1 MEIMEAWLS
10 ATIKQDLDRVLGV
23 AGSQPYGSLD
33 AAHEDDGSCIRVKA
47 SRPGVVQIIKVSI
60 P

>member
-10 ATIKQDLDRVLGV
+10 ATIKQDLDRILGG
-23 AGSQPYGSLD
+23 AGSQSLN

-47 SRPGVVQIIKVSI
+47 SRAGVVQIIKVSI